1 MVELRKL
8 VVDGMG
14 KSAQPELPAHLR
26 IAAAAAKDALQ
37 KAVTYAEKAAANR
50 QGIEALEAIKA
61 HVAGINAQ
69 AGIKIAH
76 LKPLRFLE
84 RDQK

>member
-1 MVELRKL
+1 MSELRKL
-8 VVDGMG
+8 LTDGMG

-26 IAAAAAKDALQ
+26 QAADAAKDALQ
-37 KAVTYAEKAAANR
+37 KAVTVAEKIAANR
-50 QGIEALEAIKA
+50 QGQQALEAIKA

-76 LKPLRFLE
+76 LKSLRFLE

>member
-1 MVELRKL
+1 MRK
-8 VVDGMG
+8 
-14 KSAQPELPAHLR
+14 
-26 IAAAAAKDALQ
+26 IATDDMQKAVAKDALQ
-37 KAVTYAEKAAANR
+37 KAVTYAEQAAANR
-50 QGIEALEAIKA
+50 HGAQALEAIKA
-61 HVAGINAQ
+61 HVAG